1 MDRNAFVIPGS
12 LVRTAARTLMIVAL
26 IHVEMEGHVQ
36 MVIIRLA
43 ARAQLHGLA
52 RPVNKVII
60 IWAEKVK
67 SAFCVNHKICK
78 G

>member
-12 LVRTAARTLMIVAL
+12 PVRTAVRILMIVAL
-26 IHVEMEGHVQ
+26 IHVEMEGRVQ

-43 ARAQLHGLA
+43 AHAQLHGLA

-60 IWAEKVK
+60 TWEEKVK
-67 SAFCVNHKICK
+67 SAFCVNRKIRK

>member
-12 LVRTAARTLMIVAL
+12 PVRTAVRTMMIVAL

-36 MVIIRLA
+36 MVIICLA
-43 ARAQLHGLA
+43 AHAQLHGLA
-52 RPVNKVII
+52 LPVNKVII
-60 IWAEKVK
+60 TWAEEVK